1 MSEALLAEIIDL
13 AKSHTGAKVVTADT
27 RLHADLGMTGDDAER
42 FLQAFAIK
50 YDVDM
55 GALEWQRY
63 FENEATM
70 ADMLMPAMV
79 IGASVLSPAFAVRW
93 HNAREAE
100 REIAIAHLAEIAST
114 KTWREPDT
122 TFRRAPKSNA
132 LTLILSTLALLTMG
146 FFVAIGVAV
155 LYAFLTGALG
165 ERQVLVLV
173 GIAATGI
180 ALPIYLAYASWRQI
194 SAKLA
199 SAEPNATA
207 S

>member
-13 AKSHTGAKVVTADT
+13 AKSHTGAKTVTADT

-79 IGASVLSPAFAVRW
+79 LGASVLSPAFAVRW
-93 HNAREAE
+93 QAAREAE
-100 REIAIAHLAEIAST
+100 REITIAHLAVVANEKA
-114 KTWREPDT
+114 WREPDGS
-122 TFRRAPKSNA
+122 FRREPKSNA
-132 LTLILSTLALLTMG
+132 LTLIFSTLALLTMG
-146 FFVAIGVAV
+146 FFLAIGVAV

-199 SAEPNATA
+199 SAPSETA
-207 S
+207 N

>member
-1 MSEALLAEIIDL
+1 MSDALLDEIIAH

-42 FLQAFAIK
+42 FLQAYAIK

-63 FENEATM
+63 FENEPTM

-79 IGASVLSPAFAVRW
+79 LGASVLSPAFAVRW
-93 HNAREAE
+93 QSARESE
-100 REIAIAHLAEIAST
+100 REITIAHLAEVAGT
-114 KTWREPDT
+114 KVWREPDAA
-122 TFRRAPKSNA
+122 FRRAPKSNA
-132 LTLILSTLALLTMG
+132 LTLIFSALALLTMG

-180 ALPIYLAYASWRQI
+180 ALPIYLVYASWRQI

-199 SAEPNATA
+199 SAEPSATA